1 VRNLR
6 SVLVPGLL
14 TLGVVAVGALA
25 FRHGTEDWRY
35 QLAGLA
41 DPFLGRPAP
50 GTTIVLGIVITILWL
65 VVRTVV
71 RRRKPARGP
80 GDRAVRRDPGWLLV
94 AGWAGF
100 ALGGAVV
107 IARGGPTDHPG
118 NMHVRFGAPLD
129 SSADIPAICRSVVG
143 DPGLVA
149 EVVPIVERFFDL
161 HLRDVA
167 TGEIW
172 GLTPSVLAT
181 QANDRK
187 PENDF
192 EPANVPDRPAP
203 YIEMT
208 VDGGGVEAQPPI
220 GFLQA
225 YDFQVAG
232 SAEASSSGGVEMKG
246 VRFKDPFG
254 SADVRWVNLVL
265 PDDPWPETF
274 EFTIDWTCDL
284 AVAGSGAP

>member
-1 VRNLR
+1 MA
-6 SVLVPGLL
+6 
-14 TLGVVAVGALA
+14 VAVLA
-25 FRHGTEDWRY
+25 FRHGTEDWGY

-50 GTTIVLGIVITILWL
+50 GTTIALGIVISILWL
-65 VVRTVV
+65 VVRAVI
-71 RRRKPARGP
+71 RRRRPARDP
-80 GDRAVRRDPGWLLV
+80 GDRTVRRDIGWLLV
-94 AGWAGF
+94 AAWAGF
-100 ALGGAVV
+100 AVGGAVA
-107 IARGGPTDHPG
+107 IARGGPIDHPG
-118 NMHVRFGAPLD
+118 NMHVQFGAPLD
-129 SSADIPAICRSVVG
+129 SRADVPATCRSVVG
-143 DPGLVA
+143 EPDLVA
-149 EVVPIVERFFDL
+149 EVVPTIERFFDL
-161 HLRDVA
+161 RLRDVA

-208 VDGGGVEAQPPI
+208 VFGGAKEAQPPI
-220 GFLQA
+220 WFLQA
-225 YDFQVAG
+225 YDFQVAR
-232 SAEASSSGGVEMKG
+232 SAASSSSGVVAMEG
-246 VRFKDPFG
+246 VRFKDPSG

-274 EFTIDWTCDL
+274 DFTIDWTCDL